1 MQHVLSYNVRMT
13 EFFIDIL
20 QVVQNLLGNKALLLI
35 TVAMQLTV
43 FLAYVVVWLIK
54 GRLCNKN
61 LLTYGLFSCAIILLE
76 RSFSIVTG
84 EQNVLIFA
92 LSVNAT
98 LLGVLITLPS
108 RKKKDNT
115 VQVQLARELDNKYKE
130 QMLEE
135 KKKATLSQPVERI
148 VPDVQIEREQKQ
160 VDFSHVK
167 SVINRLERYNLS
179 QNDQRQV
186 RALENAINNA
196 ESGRTDFN
204 TKESVNEGLG
214 ALLKI
219 MSKYGV

>member
-1 MQHVLSYNVRMT
+1 M
-13 EFFIDIL
+13 
-20 QVVQNLLGNKALLLI
+20 
-35 TVAMQLTV
+35 
-43 FLAYVVVWLIK
+43 
-54 GRLCNKN
+54 
-61 LLTYGLFSCAIILLE
+61 
-76 RSFSIVTG
+76 
-84 EQNVLIFA
+84 
-92 LSVNAT
+92 
-98 LLGVLITLPS
+98 TLPP
-108 RKKKDNT
+108 RNKKDNDK
-115 VQVQLARELDNKYKE
+115 QIQLARELDVKYKE

-135 KKKATLSQPVERI
+135 KNRATIKQPVVERI

>member
-1 MQHVLSYNVRMT
+1 MT

-20 QVVQNLLGNKALLLI
+20 RVVKNILGDKALLLI
-35 TVAMQLTV
+35 VVSMQLIV
-43 FLAYVVVWLIK
+43 FFAYVVVWLVK

-61 LLTYGLFSCAIILLE
+61 LLTYGLFSCSIILLE
-76 RSFSIVTG
+76 RSFSMVTG
-84 EQNVLIFA
+84 DSNVLIFA
-92 LSVNAT
+92 LSVNVA
-98 LLGVLITLPS
+98 LLGVLMTLPS
-108 RKKKDNT
+108 KKKKEDIKG
-115 VQVQLARELDNKYKE
+115 VQLARELDCKYKE

-135 KKKATLSQPVERI
+135 KKKTTISQPIVQRI
-148 VPDVQIEREQKQ
+148 VPDVQIEREKKQ

-186 RALENAINNA
+186 RALENAISNA
-196 ESGRTDFN
+196 EKGITDFN